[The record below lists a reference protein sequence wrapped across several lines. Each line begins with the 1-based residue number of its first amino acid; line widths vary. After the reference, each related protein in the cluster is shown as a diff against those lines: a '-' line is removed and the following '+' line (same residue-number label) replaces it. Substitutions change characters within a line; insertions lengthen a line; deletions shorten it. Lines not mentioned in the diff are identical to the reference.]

1 MKNII
6 NATCANWEAGVLI
19 NRSNGKVFT
28 VEHIKKDGTTR
39 ITNCRLNVKKGV
51 KGVGLKYNPSEKGLL
66 PVYDM
71 QIKAHRMVNL
81 KTVTKLNIYGVRYNV
96 EGRQA

>member
-1 MKNII
+1 LKKII
-6 NATCANWEAGVLI
+6 NTTCKNWEAENVM
-19 NRSNGKVFT
+19 RSSNGKIFT
-28 VEHIKKDGTTR
+28 VEHIKKDGTPR
-39 ITNCRLNVKKGV
+39 ITNCRLAVSKGV
-51 KGVGLKYNPSEKGLL
+51 IGTGLKYNPIERELL

-81 KTVTKLNIYGVRYNV
+81 KTVTKLNIYGVHYNV

>member
-6 NATCANWEAGVLI
+6 NTTCKLWEAENV
-19 NRSNGKVFT
+19 
-28 VEHIKKDGTTR
+28 
-39 ITNCRLNVKKGV
+39 ITNCRLAVSKGV
-51 KGVGLKYNPSEKGLL
+51 IGTGLKYNPIERELL

-81 KTVTKLNIYGVRYNV
+81 KTVTKLNIYGVHYNV